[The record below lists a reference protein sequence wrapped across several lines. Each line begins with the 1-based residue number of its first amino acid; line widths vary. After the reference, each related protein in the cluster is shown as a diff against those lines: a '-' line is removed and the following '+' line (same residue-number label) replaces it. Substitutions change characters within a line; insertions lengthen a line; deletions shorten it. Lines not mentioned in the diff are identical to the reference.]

1 MWWNWNTLQLQSV
14 HFSLIS
20 QTYFLIGLKSGCPG
34 GHLWSSVFSTIL
46 SKLWAFAGHP
56 DILLAKSSVTT
67 TNIFVLFLNLQILK
81 ANDIGKSALLLMYL
95 FLVLSDHV
103 KMNHSLPTQTDFQL
117 LHHAAWH
124 ESTSGNPSAFTS

>member
-1 MWWNWNTLQLQSV
+1 MGFLGA
-14 HFSLIS
+14 SLV
-20 QTYFLIGLKSGCPG
+20 KC
-34 GHLWSSVFSTIL
+34 VFTIL

-67 TNIFVLFLNLQILK
+67 TNIFVLFLNFRYHNIELQILK

-117 LHHAAWH
+117 LHAAWH
-124 ESTSGNPSAFTS
+124 ESTAGNPSAFTS

>member
-34 GHLWSSVFSTIL
+34 GISGQVCFPR
-46 SKLWAFAGHP
+46 FCPNCGHSQDTQTFFWQKAQSQQP
-56 DILLAKSSVTT
+56 
-67 TNIFVLFLNLQILK
+67 IFLCYFLNLQILK